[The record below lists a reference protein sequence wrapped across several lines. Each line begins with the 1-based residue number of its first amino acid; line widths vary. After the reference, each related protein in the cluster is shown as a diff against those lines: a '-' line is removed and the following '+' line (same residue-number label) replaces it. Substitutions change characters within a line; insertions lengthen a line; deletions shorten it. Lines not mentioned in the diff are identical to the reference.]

1 MVIPQHEIRLLC
13 TGCWRKSELL
23 KHAHH
28 HHHHQKTI
36 INHQSS
42 ITNHQSWFNH
52 HHHQHHH
59 HHHPH
64 HPHPC
69 PHHHYFH
76 WLNNKHIAI
85 KHEFCSKCSMKI
97 VPKPGFFLLV
107 SLQNLALSHM
117 FTSNMFKLSKRP
129 HPKIPHYII
138 PSQPFPRLECYRPH
152 QHWALPGLRPAPPRL
167 LALHGA
173 GQQRRGANRLR
184 PGQRHGGPGFC
195 GAAGAGTKVPGGGA
209 LGEGGSDQVGVG
221 GVGIGIRKPM
231 VKDGENSGE
240 YGDLW
245 LTNDGW
251 WLSGVVASKIRADRL
266 PEVSARCYISF
277 VTSMLHLH
285 GTDSVFNSAL
295 SQFEP
300 ALKDFINEDLRGLRN
315 CCVVL
320 ESGWIR

>member
-1 MVIPQHEIRLLC
+1 
-13 TGCWRKSELL
+13 
-23 KHAHH
+23 
-28 HHHHQKTI
+28 
-36 INHQSS
+36 
-42 ITNHQSWFNH
+42 
-52 HHHQHHH
+52 
-59 HHHPH
+59 
-64 HPHPC
+64 
-69 PHHHYFH
+69 
-76 WLNNKHIAI
+76 
-85 KHEFCSKCSMKI
+85 
-97 VPKPGFFLLV
+97 
-107 SLQNLALSHM
+107 
-117 FTSNMFKLSKRP
+117 
-129 HPKIPHYII
+129 
-138 PSQPFPRLECYRPH
+138 
-152 QHWALPGLRPAPPRL
+152 
-167 LALHGA
+167 
-173 GQQRRGANRLR
+173 
-184 PGQRHGGPGFC
+184 
-195 GAAGAGTKVPGGGA
+195 
-209 LGEGGSDQVGVG
+209 VGVG
-221 GVGIGIRKPM
+221 WVGIGIRKPM